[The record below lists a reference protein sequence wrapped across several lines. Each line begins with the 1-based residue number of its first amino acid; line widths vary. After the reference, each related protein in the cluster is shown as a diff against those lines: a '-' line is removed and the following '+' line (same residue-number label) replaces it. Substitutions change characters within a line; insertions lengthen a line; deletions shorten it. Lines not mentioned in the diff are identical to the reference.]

1 MCKKFSFNLKDILT
15 GAIFTKGWFR
25 RQLWLII
32 LIGFL
37 IFIRISAGYQAERQQ
52 HKLSQLEKKLED
64 VQFMQLSAQA
74 QLMQET
80 KQSAISK
87 ILTEKGSKVEPS
99 KDIAI
104 RIL

>member
-1 MCKKFSFNLKDILT
+1 MCKKFSINLKDILT
-15 GAIFTKGWFR
+15 GTILTKGWFR
-25 RQLWLII
+25 RQLWLIV

-52 HKLSQLEKKLED
+52 YKLSQLEKKLED
-64 VQFMQLSAQA
+64 VQFMLLSAQA
-74 QLMQET
+74 QLMQES
-80 KQSAISK
+80 KQSAISD
-87 ILTEKGSKVEPS
+87 ILTQKGSKVQPS